1 MDQAT
6 PGMPLASVSSAEQMV
21 DGLEIVLQPIVEV
34 ATGALAAVETLARF
48 SCAPPEGAENVFAHA
63 YAHGFG
69 YELEAECVRR
79 ALERRAE
86 LPSGILL
93 TLNLSPDVLGHD
105 ALATVWDEDLD
116 GVVVEVTEHAAS
128 NACGLQE
135 QLWRL
140 RGRGALIAVDDVGT
154 GYAGLLRLAAMRPD
168 YVKIDRTIVAGVRH
182 NPAQRA
188 VMEALVTL
196 SQRMGALTIGEGV
209 ETLDDL
215 SALAEF
221 DVDLGQGW
229 AVGRPSRELAPID
242 PAVRLA
248 CRQARGSALRREQ
261 SGSTSADAVREV
273 HAVTL
278 ALASATRAADL
289 RSAIARAAQEIAVDV
304 LAVSALGGDGV
315 LREIAVAGADLDTT
329 EYPLSEFPATRSVLQ
344 DATPVEAHLSDPNTD
359 PAEKGFMRNLG
370 FASLLIVPLY
380 LDGRPIGILEFAQF
394 THRRWTGRDIAHAR
408 GLATHL
414 SQALPR
420 IAPELFVLPPVPVRR
435 RQRRSAAARA
445 SQSAAVSVRLG

>member
-1 MDQAT
+1 MEQPAR
-6 PGMPLASVSSAEQMV
+6 GAPLSAVSSVEEML

-34 ATGALAAVETLARF
+34 ATGALAAVEALARF
-48 SCAPPEGAENVFAHA
+48 RCSPTGGAGDVFAHA
-63 YAHGFG
+63 HASGFG

-79 ALERRAE
+79 ALDRRAE
-86 LPSGILL
+86 LPSGTLL
-93 TLNLSPDVLGHD
+93 TLNMSPDVLGHD
-105 ALATVWDEDLD
+105 ALAQMWDEDLV
-116 GVVVEVTEHAAS
+116 GVVVEVTEHASSDVCA
-128 NACGLQE
+128 LQDN
-135 QLWRL
+135 LGRL

-154 GYAGLLRLAAMRPD
+154 GYAGLLRLATMRPD
-168 YVKIDRTIVAGVRH
+168 YVKIDRAIVAGVRH

-188 VMEALVTL
+188 VLDALVTL

-215 SALAEF
+215 AALAEF

-229 AVGRPSRELAPID
+229 AVGRPARELAPID
-242 PAVRLA
+242 PAVRFA
-248 CRQARGSALRREQ
+248 CRQARGSALRREEA
-261 SGSTSADAVREV
+261 GSASADAVREV

-289 RSAIARAAQEIAVDV
+289 RAAIARAASDMTVDV

-329 EYPLSEFPATRSVLQ
+329 EYPLSDFPATRRVLQ
-344 DATPVEAHLSDPNTD
+344 DAVPVEAHLSDPNTD

-380 LDGRPIGILEFAQF
+380 HDGRPIGILEFAQF

-420 IAPELFVLPPVPVRR
+420 IAPELFVLSAAQGRR
-435 RQRRSAAARA
+435 RQRRKAAASA
-445 SQSAAVSVRLG
+445 SQSAAVSVRFG